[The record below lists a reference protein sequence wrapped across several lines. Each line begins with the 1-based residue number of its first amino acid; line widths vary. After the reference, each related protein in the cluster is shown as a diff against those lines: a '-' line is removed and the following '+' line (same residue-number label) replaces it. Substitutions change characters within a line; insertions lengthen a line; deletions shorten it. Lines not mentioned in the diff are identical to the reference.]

1 MGELRNNR
9 QVRVAAVLAV
19 AVAVI
24 GFLLISGGDDDQGAE
39 GPTIVTTDELEEIAE
54 DAERPIYWAG
64 ERPGTLL
71 VYERTEDGL
80 VYVRYVAADAEAYD
94 PSKSFLTVGTYTVDD
109 AVKDLEEVAEGE
121 NTIRNDLPDGG
132 LVVINTERPS
142 SAYVAYP
149 GAEEQVEVYAPD
161 PRRAFRIATSGEIV
175 PIG

>member
-1 MGELRNNR
+1 MGELRSDR

-54 DAERPIYWAG
+54 DAERPIYSGRRAARHPARCTSG
-64 ERPGTLL
+64 
-71 VYERTEDGL
+71 TEDGL

-109 AVKDLEEVAEGE
+109 AVKDLEEVAEE
-121 NTIRNDLPDGG
+121 EDTIRNDLPDGG

-142 SAYVAYP
+142 SAYAGVSRCR
-149 GAEEQVEVYAPD
+149 GAG
-161 PRRAFRIATSGEIV
+161 RGLRS
-175 PIG
+175 